1 MNGNMETNKKLS
13 VELKSPN
20 GEIFE
25 VIFNT
30 DKYQK
35 LNDLLEING
44 FKDHKVLNWKLKNVI
59 FIE

>member
-1 MNGNMETNKKLS
+1 METNKKLS

-35 LNDLLEING
+35 LTDLLEISD
-44 FKDHKVLNWKLKNVI
+44 FKDHKVLNWRLKNVI
-59 FIE
+59 FIG

>member
-20 GEIFE
+20 GERFE
-25 VIFNT
+25 IIFNT

-35 LNDLLEING
+35 LTDLLEING
-44 FKDHKVLNWKLKNVI
+44 FKDHKV
-59 FIE
+59 